1 MVETG
6 KLVIKVSI
14 LKIVLRVYNVTIILM
29 YVMCYDRKNDF
40 ILRWNVLTA
49 ILVKCLLE
57 WREKQEWQVLKKQF
71 FFFIS
76 IIHL

>member
-29 YVMCYDRKNDF
+29 YVMCFDGKNDF
-40 ILRWNVLTA
+40 IL
-49 ILVKCLLE
+49 
-57 WREKQEWQVLKKQF
+57 
-71 FFFIS
+71 
-76 IIHL
+76 

>member
-29 YVMCYDRKNDF
+29 YVMCFDSKNDF
-40 ILRWNVLTA
+40 IL
-49 ILVKCLLE
+49 
-57 WREKQEWQVLKKQF
+57 
-71 FFFIS
+71 
-76 IIHL
+76 